1 MRLTMMTALATL
13 MALPAVAEDWKTDY
27 RIVRFALISS
37 ENELDRNTR
46 WGPFEDYLE
55 ETLGVEVE
63 IFPAGSYDSAIQA
76 LAAGQIEFS
85 WFGPSAYAAA
95 WSEMD
100 GNVVP
105 LLTTE
110 QQDGSFGYHSVIAAR
125 CDAGYTTVDDLAGK
139 TLAFAD
145 PNSASGYTVPFYT
158 LSAEGY
164 PPEEF
169 FGAVPF
175 SGSHES
181 SIMGVVNGQFDA
193 AATSWSNEISGNVQR
208 MVSKGMIAADDIC
221 FIWKSPLI
229 PSSPFTARANLP
241 QGLIDD
247 MKAAVMATPTA
258 APELFKQITGGEA
271 STAGRYIDVEHEQYE
286 ILIEMR
292 DWFRANRRG

>member
-1 MRLTMMTALATL
+1 MRVPMTATL
-13 MALPAVAEDWKTDY
+13 VALTAFPAIADDWESEY

-37 ENELDRNTR
+37 ENEADRNTR
-46 WGPFEDYLE
+46 WAPFEAYLE
-55 ETLGVEVE
+55 EALGVEVE

-100 GNVVP
+100 GNVIP
-105 LLTTE
+105 LLTTQ
-110 QQDGSFGYHSVIAAR
+110 QQDGSIGYHSVVAAR
-125 CDAGYTTVDDLAGK
+125 CDAGYTSVDDLAGK
-139 TLAFAD
+139 TFAFAD
-145 PNSASGYTVPFYT
+145 PNSASGYTVPYYT

-164 PPEEF
+164 VPEEF

-193 AATSWSNEISGNVQR
+193 AATHWTNETAGNIQR
-208 MVSKGMIAADDIC
+208 MVSKDMIPDGEVCIL
-221 FIWKSPLI
+221 WKSPLI
-229 PSSPFTARANLP
+229 PSSPFTARGNLP

-247 MKAAVMATPTA
+247 MKAAVLAVPTA
-258 APELFKQITGGEA
+258 DPELFKQITGGES
-271 STAGRYIDVEHEQYE
+271 STAGSYVEVEHDQYQ
-286 ILIEMR
+286 ILIDMR